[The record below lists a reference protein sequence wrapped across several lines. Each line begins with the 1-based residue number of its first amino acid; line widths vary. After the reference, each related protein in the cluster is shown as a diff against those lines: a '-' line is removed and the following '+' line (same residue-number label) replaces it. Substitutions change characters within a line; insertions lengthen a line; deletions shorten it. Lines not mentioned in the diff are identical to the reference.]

1 MYVYKTNP
9 NDVICKIVQNRA
21 YEIKELLTS
30 FETIDK
36 KDKDSLEKA
45 KKELNDLIHKSLI
58 DK

>member
-21 YEIKELLTS
+21 YDIKELLTS

-36 KDKDSLEKA
+36 KTRSIKRSKT
-45 KKELNDLIHKSLI
+45 KT
-58 DK
+58 